1 MPMTTD
7 YFQPDKRIE
16 DWAEHRV
23 VMASCYPEMNHSHS
37 TASGVA
43 VAVDH
48 DDTHGPEVVV
58 VVEEV
63 RHHIL
68 NNLPFPV
75 AKWGFH

>member
-7 YFQPDKRIE
+7 KQIE

-43 VAVDH
+43 VEVDH

-58 VVEEV
+58 EEEV

-75 AKWGFH
+75 VKWGFH